1 MLRVLVFD
9 LDGTLVDSRR
19 DIAEAANE
27 LLATLGTAPLDHD
40 TVVRMVGEGAR
51 LLVSRL
57 LTAAGVQVD
66 LDAAYDR
73 FSAIYDRRLADHTRP
88 YPGVVDGLA
97 RLADHYT
104 LAVLTNKP
112 QHHTDRLLDA
122 LDLRRYFVQALGG
135 DTVQGRKPDPAGL
148 RALVA
153 AAGAVPETALM
164 IGDSWVDVETAR
176 RGGTGVCFAEYG
188 FGAPPQDGLRPG
200 EHRIASFDALADVL
214 DGRGN
219 PAATGTMR

>member
-1 MLRVLVFD
+1 MFD

-27 LLATLGTAPLDHD
+27 LLATLGSAPLDHD

-57 LTAAGVQVD
+57 LDAAGVRVD

-88 YPGVVDGLA
+88 YPGVLDGLA

-148 RALVA
+148 QALVA
-153 AAGAVPETALM
+153 AAGAVPESALM

-188 FGAPPQDGLRPG
+188 FGAAPQGGLRPG

-219 PAATGTMR
+219 AAGTGRMR